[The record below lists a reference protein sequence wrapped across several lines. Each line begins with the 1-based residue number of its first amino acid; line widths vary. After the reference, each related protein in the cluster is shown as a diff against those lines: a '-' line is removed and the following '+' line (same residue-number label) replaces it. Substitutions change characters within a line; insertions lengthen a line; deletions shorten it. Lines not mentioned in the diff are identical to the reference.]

1 MIDKQANTR
10 NGRFYEFNHVDFFF
24 LRQSH
29 ANWNV
34 AHENEISVNSSI
46 HDKIRILCARRSG
59 HEKHFRFAVLAH
71 FVRNNQP
78 NVVQTNL
85 FRLCVSMRVHA

>member
-24 LRQSH
+24 CAKVMRIGMSH
-29 ANWNV
+29 MKMKYLSIPRFTTKY
-34 AHENEISVNSSI
+34 EFSV
-46 HDKIRILCARRSG
+46 LGSG

-71 FVRNNQP
+71 FVRNNQL
-78 NVVQTNL
+78 NVVQPNL
-85 FRLCVSMRVHA
+85 FRLCVSRRVRA